1 MYNGADDTTMR
12 VFECHECGLHHA
24 FSALADDF
32 TAKCHRCGGTLLT
45 RPPHSLDRSL
55 ALSITG
61 LVLIAIAV
69 TMPFMSLDIGGRVQP
84 ASLITGA
91 ASIEERGMWGL
102 AALVVFTTMV
112 APILKLG
119 GITYVLIGLRLP
131 RPPRHLPFVF
141 RCLETVQPWSMI
153 EVYLLGVFVAYVKL
167 AAFGS
172 IEIGPACYALV
183 ALLLILTTI
192 DSVLGPEIVWERME
206 EYGLVRTPIAPVESD
221 LALCEICSLV
231 APMEAHASRCP
242 RCGARRHFRKPDSLK
257 RAWALVITAAVLY
270 FPANALPVMTI
281 VSFGNTETDTI
292 LSGVKALFL
301 GGMWPLALLVFFASI
316 TVPVLKIGGLIFLL
330 ISTQVGS
337 RWRLQDRTTLYRI
350 VEAVGR
356 WSMIDV
362 FMLSI
367 LAGLVHL
374 GSLATIQTGYGAAS
388 FAAVVVTTMF
398 AAAAFDPR
406 LMWDAAGENP

>member
-1 MYNGADDTTMR
+1 MR
-12 VFECHECGLHHA
+12 VFECHECGLRHE
-24 FSALADDF
+24 FGVLADNF
-32 TAKCHRCGGTLLT
+32 TARCRRCEGMLLT
-45 RPPHSLDRSL
+45 SPSNSLDRSL
-55 ALSITG
+55 ALSITE
-61 LVLIAIAV
+61 LALIAIAF
-69 TMPFMSLDIGGRVQP
+69 TMPFMSLNVGGRVQP

-91 ASIEERGMWGL
+91 SSIGDRGMWGL

-112 APILKLG
+112 APSLKLG
-119 GITYVLIGLRLP
+119 GIAYVLIGLRLP

-141 RCLETVQPWSMI
+141 RCLESIKPWAMV

-183 ALLLILTTI
+183 ALLLTLTTI
-192 DSVLGPEIVWERME
+192 DSVLGAEIVWERME
-206 EYGLVRTPIAPVESD
+206 ERGLVPKPVVPGD
-221 LALCEICSLV
+221 GHLTLCETCRLV
-231 APMEAHASRCP
+231 APMEAHGSRCP

-270 FPANALPVMTI
+270 FPANVLPVMTI
-281 VSFGNTETDTI
+281 VSFGNTEADTI
-292 LSGVKALFL
+292 LSGVQALLL

-316 TVPVLKIGGLIFLL
+316 TVPILKITGLIFLL
-330 ISTQVGS
+330 ISTQRGS

-374 GSLATIQTGYGAAS
+374 GSLATIQSGYGAVS